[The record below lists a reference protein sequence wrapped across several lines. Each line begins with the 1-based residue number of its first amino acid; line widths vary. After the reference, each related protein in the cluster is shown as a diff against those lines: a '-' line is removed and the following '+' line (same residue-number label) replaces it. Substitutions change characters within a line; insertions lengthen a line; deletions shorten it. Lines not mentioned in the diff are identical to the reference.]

1 MNLTEKYILS
11 DQVEL
16 LPAHELPVTLQEKL
30 AYEESDFVI
39 SQKNSRSTS
48 KVIDAGMAELVHEF
62 DQPKSWVEAV
72 FKYALLKRLDPVQ
85 TMEDA
90 FGFFTQLRSEG
101 FLVSMDQPQTKK
113 LSLDPGDFFLE
124 YEIVAKMQ
132 DLSDSQVYR
141 VTDEM
146 GISFAL
152 KIFSTKSGQDAPI
165 VVANEIRI
173 LQLLDGTIN
182 PALIKHGSHEGH
194 SYIILEWFDGE
205 NCQRIAER
213 NRNFSN
219 GEKSAEQIALVAAI
233 LDAYDRLHRQ
243 HILHGDIH
251 PGNILVKDDGSVKI
265 IDFGL
270 SGIIDEK
277 RNVPRGGISF
287 FFEPE
292 YAAAMRE
299 KKNPPPSTATGEQ
312 YNLAALSYLL
322 LSGQHHYET
331 SIEKETLYE
340 RIYEAVP
347 PPFSTY
353 DISLPPGIEK
363 AIFKALS
370 VKPEDRFHSVGEFA
384 TAIKKAA
391 PSQYRGKVIRS
402 ESSFEAFGERII
414 RKYDFDSPLVER
426 GLGDAPTCSVNF
438 GAAGIAYLFLRMALL
453 KENASFMALADVWA
467 NRAGDYMQQGDN
479 AFYASEM
486 EITRE
491 SVGTSSIY
499 HSASG
504 VHLVQAMING
514 NFSQPPLLARSAT
527 NFMTIAGQDCHKSD
541 LTLGTA
547 STLLGCALLYSEM
560 KDRFSDLE
568 ILKSLGERRL
578 NELAALCAKNVMAGN
593 ESNYYGMAHGWAGVI
608 YAAAKWCYA
617 TGTQLPGSILEKTS
631 WLQDKVTIENKVAR
645 WPIMDGEPS
654 SWTGWCHGSAGYVFL
669 WTLLYKLTGETR
681 YMALAEQ
688 VARHF
693 IPTNHSVAQLCC
705 GTAGEAYA
713 LLNLYN
719 TTKDIKYLQ
728 WAKQKSA
735 WALKNWSNPSHKA
748 NSLYKGEIGMALL
761 FAEMEN
767 PSAARMPLFE

>member
-16 LPAHELPVTLQEKL
+16 LPAHELPLTLQEKL

-90 FGFFTQLRSEG
+90 FSFFTQLRSEG
-101 FLVSMDQPQTKK
+101 FLVSLEQPQTKK
-113 LSLDPGDFFLE
+113 LSLDQGDFFLE

-141 VTDEM
+141 VTDET

-152 KIFSTKSGQDAPI
+152 KIFSTKSGQDAP
-165 VVANEIRI
+165 VVVTNEIRI
-173 LQLLDGTIN
+173 LQQLDGSIN
-182 PALIKHGSHEGH
+182 PALVKHGSHEGH
-194 SYIILEWFDGE
+194 AYLILEWFDGE

-213 NRNFSN
+213 NRNFPK

-270 SGIIDEK
+270 SGVIDE
-277 RNVPRGGISF
+277 RENVPRGGISF

-299 KKNPPPSTATGEQ
+299 KKTPPPSTMAGEQ

-331 SIEKETLYE
+331 SIEKETLYD
-340 RIYEAVP
+340 RISQAVP

-353 DISLPPGIEK
+353 NIAVPNGIET
-363 AIFKALS
+363 AIFRALS
-370 VKPEDRFHSVGEFA
+370 IKPEDRFDSVGEFA
-384 TAIKKAA
+384 TAVKKAV
-391 PSQYRGKVIRS
+391 PSQFTGNIMLS
-402 ESSFEAFGERII
+402 ENSFEAFRERII
-414 RKYDFDSPLVER
+414 RKYDLDSPLIEN
-426 GLGDAPTCSVNF
+426 GLSTAPTCSVNF
-438 GAAGIAYLFLRMALL
+438 GAAGIAYMFFRMALL
-453 KENASFMALADVWA
+453 KEDPTFMALAEVWA

-479 AFYASEM
+479 AFYASDM
-486 EITRE
+486 EITKE

-504 VHLVQAMING
+504 VHLVQSMINR
-514 NFSQPPLLARSAT
+514 NFSQATLLARSAT
-527 NFMTIAGQDCHKSD
+527 NFITIAGQDCHKSD

-547 STLLGCALLYSEM
+547 STLLGCALLYEEM
-560 KDRFSDLE
+560 KNRFSDLE
-568 ILKSLGERRL
+568 ILRSLAERRL
-578 NELAALCAKNVMAGN
+578 NELAAICMENVMAGN
-593 ESNYYGMAHGWAGVI
+593 ESNYFGMAHGWAGVI
-608 YAAAKWCYA
+608 YAAAKWCHV
-617 TGTQLPGSILEKTS
+617 TGTHLPGPILEKII
-631 WLQDKVTIENKVAR
+631 WLQDKVIIDNKVAR

-669 WTLLYKLTGETR
+669 WTMLYKLTGEMK

-693 IPTNHSVAQLCC
+693 IPANHNVAQLCC

-719 TTKDIKYLQ
+719 TTQDIKYLQ

-748 NSLYKGEIGMALL
+748 NSLYKGEIGIAIL
-761 FAEMEN
+761 FAELEN
-767 PSAARMPLFE
+767 PAAARMPLFE